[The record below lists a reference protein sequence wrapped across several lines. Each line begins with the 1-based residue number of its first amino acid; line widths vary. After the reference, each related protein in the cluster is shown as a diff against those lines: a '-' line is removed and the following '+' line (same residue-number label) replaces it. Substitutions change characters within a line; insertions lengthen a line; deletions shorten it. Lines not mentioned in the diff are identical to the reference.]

1 MANTLL
7 KLKGTLELR
16 ARIYTPRQKSPEY
29 IHVLTRT
36 TSPRS
41 SQRYALVDSLFEAQ
55 TFQPHTHDIFVSVKH
70 GRATDTF
77 RVFFKRSTRLAHN
90 TNFGVRGDVV
100 IMRSAK
106 NARHSVVNFRG
117 ASDARLA
124 DYVLKQ
130 YAFVLI
136 FSKHTDLPLQ
146 NITQNP
152 AISRPPST
160 PMPKTNNTFE
170 ASSGLDIYCI
180 LQIITYVSILRI
192 QLLPV

>member
-130 YAFVLI
+130 
-136 FSKHTDLPLQ
+136 
-146 NITQNP
+146 
-152 AISRPPST
+152 IS
-160 PMPKTNNTFE
+160 PK
-170 ASSGLDIYCI
+170 I
-180 LQIITYVSILRI
+180 LQFQGPLRHRCPKQIILLKRRVGSTSI
-192 QLLPV
+192 VFYK